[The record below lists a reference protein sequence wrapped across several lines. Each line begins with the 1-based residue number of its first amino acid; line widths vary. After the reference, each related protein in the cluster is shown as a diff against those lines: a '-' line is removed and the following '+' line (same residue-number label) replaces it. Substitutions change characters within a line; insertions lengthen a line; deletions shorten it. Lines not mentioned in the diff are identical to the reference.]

1 MIGIDQVLNMAW
13 SIIDKSLDDK
23 TKLQALTLI
32 NDCNKYKMEL
42 ATIGVVISDAIKF
55 VTRQQEQLQK
65 IEEIKLLDKW
75 VEIIEE

>member
-1 MIGIDQVLNMAW
+1 MIG
-13 SIIDKSLDDK
+13 IDKSLDDK